1 MAVDDKGHFQ
11 KGESGNPKGRPK
23 LGEAIT
29 DLFREYLEGK
39 DDGNAVSRKRLLVEE
54 LYKRAM
60 GKSGTDKDGNPVY
73 VSGSDEL
80 LKYIVNRLDGMP
92 RQALDLEAFVTG
104 DEALTVF
111 VERSPEARHY
121 IRAGGERE
129 ITKDDEDAALPAPE
143 AS

>member
-1 MAVDDKGHFQ
+1 MDEKGHFQ
-11 KGESGNPKGRPK
+11 KGEAGNPKGRPK

-39 DDGNAVSRKRLLVEE
+39 DDDTALTRKRLLVEE
-54 LYKRAM
+54 LYSRAM
-60 GKSGTDKDGNPVY
+60 GKMGTDKEGNSVHLP
-73 VSGSDEL
+73 GSDEL

-92 RQALDLEAFVTG
+92 RQALDLEAFVSG

-111 VERSPEARHY
+111 IERACVERS
-121 IRAGGERE
+121 

-143 AS
+143 AG

>member
-1 MAVDDKGHFQ
+1 MDEKGHFL

-23 LGEAIT
+23 AGEAIT

-39 DDGNAVSRKRLLVEE
+39 DDDNSLTRKRLLVEE
-54 LYKRAM
+54 LYTRAM
-60 GKSGTDKDGNPVY
+60 GKSGTDKEGKPIY
-73 VSGSDEL
+73 LPGSDEL

-92 RQALDLEAFVTG
+92 RQALDLEAFVSG

-111 VERSPEARHY
+111 ISRSSDACQIH
-121 IRAGGERE
+121 AGEERE
-129 ITKDDEDAALPAPE
+129 IPEENKDAALPAPE